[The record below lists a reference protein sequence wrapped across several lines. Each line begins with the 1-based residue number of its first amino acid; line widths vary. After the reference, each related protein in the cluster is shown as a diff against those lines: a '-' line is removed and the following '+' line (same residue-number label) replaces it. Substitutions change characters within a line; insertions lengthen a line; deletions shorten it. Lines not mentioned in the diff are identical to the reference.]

1 MAKAPAK
8 KRAPAKQK
16 AKSPVKTPAKKP
28 AGKTSGPP
36 KPKFDKEAF
45 VFETPIEKIEEAL
58 KHLEEQDEDPMAQ
71 PLTADQTY
79 WWGVWLLNLPEAK
92 RRGLKTVPTC
102 AVENAVLG
110 LYDKSAKRKKK

>member
-8 KRAPAKQK
+8 KRTPAKPRAKAAPKTATKPRAPAK
-16 AKSPVKTPAKKP
+16 PA
-28 AGKTSGPP
+28 
-36 KPKFDKEAF
+36 FDKEAF

-58 KHLEEQDEDPMAQ
+58 EALEEQDADPMAQ
-71 PLTADQTY
+71 PLTKDQTY
-79 WWGVWLLNLPEAK
+79 WWCNWLINLPEAK

-110 LYDKSAKRKKK
+110 LYDKSAKGKKK